1 MTGFTDSL
9 GVLNSFDVGTGNRE
23 DLLDIITNI
32 SPMDT
37 LFLSGFEKVPAN
49 NTTHE
54 WLVDILA
61 DFGDPEVGLADVQA
75 TPEGSDATFDP
86 LVPRKR
92 LCNLT
97 HIIRRTFDVSDTQRD
112 INTAGLRDEYVYQL
126 RKATMELA
134 RFIEFALVHSTRQF
148 QTVQGNNAAVVPRR
162 MDGFYAYAVATDPTC
177 ATTLG
182 LGDNET
188 GTVTTV
194 AGSSPTD
201 CIDECIL
208 NAHLQE
214 MWDKGAMTDTIWVN
228 AEQKR
233 SLDNLTL
240 NPNSNVRYNIP
251 VNERTVINTVD
262 FYQSSFGTQRIYLH
276 RYQETDRMS
285 LAEINKLRIAVLRPV
300 LAVELAKVGSST
312 KGMVEWEGTLEVL
325 APNAI
330 GYIDDLCTGVAGC
343 P

>member
-1 MTGFTDSL
+1 MTFVGST

-37 LFLSGFEKVPAN
+37 LYLSGFEKVPAN
-49 NTTHE
+49 NISHE

-61 DFGDPEVGLADVQA
+61 DFGDPDVGNADVQA
-75 TPEGSDATFDP
+75 TPEGSDATFDV

-92 LCNLT
+92 LCNLS

-112 INTAGLRDEYVYQL
+112 INTAALRDEYVYQL

-134 RFIEFALVHSTRQF
+134 RFIEFALVHSERQS
-148 QTVQGNNAAVVPRR
+148 QTAQGNSGGVLPRK
-162 MDGFYAYAVATDPTC
+162 MDGYYAFAAASDPTC

-182 LGDNET
+182 LSTDEM

-194 AGSSPTD
+194 AGNSPDD
-201 CIDECIL
+201 CITECIL
-208 NAHLQE
+208 NAHLE
-214 MWDKGAMTDTIWVN
+214 AMWNMGAMTDTLYAN
-228 AEQKR
+228 AAQKR
-233 SLDNLTL
+233 SLSNLTL

-262 FYQSSFGTQRIYLH
+262 FYQSDFGTQRIYLH
-276 RYQETDRMS
+276 RYQRNDRISTME
-285 LAEINKLRIAVLRPV
+285 ANKLRIAVLRPV

-330 GYIDDLCTGVAGC
+330 GYIDSLCTGVSGC

>member
-1 MTGFTDSL
+1 MPFVANTA
-9 GVLNSFDVGTGNRE
+9 VLNSFDVGTGNRE

-49 NTTHE
+49 NISHE

-61 DFGDPEVGLADVQA
+61 SFGDPDVGNADVQA

-112 INTAGLRDEYVYQL
+112 INTAGIRDEYVYQL

-134 RFIEFALVHSTRQF
+134 RFIEFALVHSERQS
-148 QTVQGNNAAVVPRR
+148 QTAQGNSGGVLPRK
-162 MDGFYAYAVATDPTC
+162 MDGFYAFAAASDPTC

-182 LGDNET
+182 LGPDEM

-194 AGSSPTD
+194 TGSSPED
-201 CIDECIL
+201 CITECIL
-208 NAHLQE
+208 NAHLQA
-214 MWDKGAMTDTIWVN
+214 MWEKGAMTDTMWAN
-228 AEQKR
+228 SAQKR
-233 SLDNLTL
+233 SLSNLTL
-240 NPNSNVRYNIP
+240 NPNSQVRYNIP
-251 VNERTVINTVD
+251 VADRTVINTVD
-262 FYQSSFGTQRIYLH
+262 FYQSDFGTQRIYLH
-276 RYQETDRMS
+276 RYQRNDRIS
-285 LAEINKLRIAVLRPV
+285 FAEQNKLRIAVLRPV
-300 LAVELAKVGSST
+300 LAVELAKIGSST

-330 GYIDDLCTGVAGC
+330 GYIDGLCTGVSGC

>member
-1 MTGFTDSL
+1 MPFVGSL

-37 LFLSGFEKVPAN
+37 LMLSSLEKVPAN
-49 NTTHE
+49 NISHE

-61 DFGDPEVGLADVQA
+61 DFGDPANGNADVQA

-112 INTAGLRDEYVYQL
+112 INTAGIRDEYVYQL

-134 RFIEFALVHSTRQF
+134 RFIEFAVVHSIRQS
-148 QTVQGNNAAVVPRR
+148 QTAQGNTGGVLPRK
-162 MDGFYAYAVATDPTC
+162 MDGFYAFAAASDPTC

-182 LGDNET
+182 LSSDEM

-194 AGSSPTD
+194 AGSSPDD

-208 NAHLQE
+208 NGHLE
-214 MWDKGAMTDTIWVN
+214 AMWAKGAMTDTLYVN
-228 AEQKR
+228 SSQKR
-233 SLDNLTL
+233 SLSNLTL

-262 FYQSSFGTQRIYLH
+262 FYQSDFGTQRIYLH
-276 RYQETDRMS
+276 RYQRNDRIS
-285 LAEINKLRIAVLRPV
+285 TIEAAKLRIAVLRPV

-330 GYIDDLCTGVAGC
+330 GYITDLCTGVAGC

>member
-1 MTGFTDSL
+1 MTFVGSL

-37 LFLSGFEKVPAN
+37 LLLSMLEKVPAN
-49 NTTHE
+49 NISHE

-61 DFGDPEVGLADVQA
+61 SFGDPDNGNTDVVA
-75 TPEGSDATFDP
+75 TAEGSDASFDP
-86 LVPRKR
+86 LTPRKR

-112 INTAGLRDEYVYQL
+112 INTAGIRDEYVYQM
-126 RKATMELA
+126 RKASMELA
-134 RFIEFALVHSTRQF
+134 RLIEFAIVHSERQS
-148 QTVQGNNAAVVPRR
+148 QTAQGNSGGVLPRK
-162 MDGFYAYAVATDPTC
+162 MDGIYAYAAASDPTC

-182 LGDNET
+182 LGADEM
-188 GTVTTV
+188 GTVTTPS
-194 AGSSPTD
+194 GTSPVD

-208 NAHLQE
+208 NGHLQA
-214 MWDKGAMTDTIWVN
+214 MWEKGAMTDTIMVN

-233 SLDNLTL
+233 SIDNLTL
-240 NPNSNVRYNIP
+240 NPNSQIRYNIP
-251 VNERTVINTVD
+251 VNDRTVINTVD

-276 RYQETDRMS
+276 RYQRTDRAFTAEMS
-285 LAEINKLRIAVLRPV
+285 KIRLAVLRPV
-300 LAVELAKVGSST
+300 LAVELAKLGSST
-312 KGMVEWEGTLEVL
+312 KGMIEWEGTLEVL

-330 GYIDDLCTGVAGC
+330 GYIDSLCSGVSGC

>member
-1 MTGFTDSL
+1 MTFVNSL
-9 GVLNSFDVGTGNRE
+9 GVLNSFDVGRGNRE

-37 LFLSGFEKVPAN
+37 LYLSGFEKVPAN
-49 NTTHE
+49 NISHE

-61 DFGDPEVGLADVQA
+61 DFGDPDVGNADVQA

-112 INTAGLRDEYVYQL
+112 INTAGIRDEYVYQL

-134 RFIEFALVHSTRQF
+134 RFIEFALVHSERQS
-148 QTVQGNNAAVVPRR
+148 QTAQGNSGGVLPRK
-162 MDGFYAYAVATDPTC
+162 MDGYYAFADASDPTC

-182 LGDNET
+182 LGANEM
-188 GTVTTV
+188 GTVTDV
-194 AGSSPTD
+194 AGTSPTN
-201 CIDECIL
+201 CITEEIL
-208 NAHLQE
+208 NSHLQT
-214 MWDKGAMTDTIWVN
+214 MWEKGAMTDTFWAN
-228 AEQKR
+228 AAQKR
-233 SLDNLTL
+233 ALSSLTM

-262 FYQSSFGTQRIYLH
+262 FYQSDFGTQRIFLH
-276 RYQETDRMS
+276 RYQRTDRIS
-285 LAEINKLRIAVLRPV
+285 TAEVSKLRIAVLRPV

-330 GYIDDLCTGVAGC
+330 GFIDSLCTGLN
-343 P
+343 

>member
-1 MTGFTDSL
+1 MPFVGSL
-9 GVLNSFDVGTGNRE
+9 GVLNSFDIGTGNRE

-37 LFLSGFEKVPAN
+37 LFLSGFTKVPAN
-49 NTTHE
+49 NITHE
-54 WLVDILA
+54 WLVDTLA
-61 DFGDPEVGLADVQA
+61 SFGDPDVGNADVEA

-92 LCNLT
+92 LCNLS
-97 HIIRRTFDVSDTQRD
+97 HIIRRTFDVSDTQRN
-112 INTAGLRDEYVYQL
+112 INTAGIRDEYVYQL

-134 RFIEFALVHSTRQF
+134 RFIEFALVHSIRQF
-148 QTVQGNNAAVVPRR
+148 QVGQGNGPGVMPRK
-162 MDGFYAYAVATDPTC
+162 MDGFYAFAAADDPTC
-177 ATTLG
+177 VTTLG
-182 LGDNET
+182 LNENEM

-194 AGSSPTD
+194 LGSSPTD

-208 NAHLQE
+208 NEHLE
-214 MWDKGAMTDTIWVN
+214 AMWNKGAMTDTLWAN
-228 AEQKR
+228 ASQKR
-233 SLDNLTL
+233 SLSNLTL

-262 FYQSSFGTQRIYLH
+262 FYQSDFGTLRIFLH
-276 RYQETDRMS
+276 RYQATDRISM
-285 LAEINKLRIAVLRPV
+285 AEKDKLRIAVLRPV
-300 LAVELAKVGSST
+300 LAVELAKIGSST

>member
-1 MTGFTDSL
+1 MPFVANQA
-9 GVLNSFDVGTGNRE
+9 VLNSFDVGTGNRE
-23 DLLDIITNI
+23 DLLDIITMT

-49 NTTHE
+49 NISHE
-54 WLVDILA
+54 WLIDSLA
-61 DFGDPEVGLADVQA
+61 DFGDPDQGNADVQA

-86 LVPRKR
+86 LTPRKR

-112 INTAGLRDEYVYQL
+112 INTAGIRDEYVYQL

-134 RFIEFALVHSTRQF
+134 RFIEFALVHSIRQS
-148 QTVQGNNAAVVPRR
+148 QTAQGNSGGVLPRK
-162 MDGFYAYAVATDPTC
+162 MDGYYAYASASDPTC

-182 LGDNET
+182 LNADEM
-188 GTVTTV
+188 GTVTSAT
-194 AGSSPTD
+194 GNSPDD
-201 CIDECIL
+201 CITECLL
-208 NAHLQE
+208 NEHLE
-214 MWDKGAMTDTIWVN
+214 AMWDKGAMTDTLWCN
-228 AEQKR
+228 AAQKR
-233 SLDNLTL
+233 SLSNLTL

-262 FYQSSFGTQRIYLH
+262 FYQSDFGTQRIFLH
-276 RYQETDRMS
+276 RYQRTDRIS
-285 LAEINKLRIAVLRPV
+285 TAEKNKLRIAVLRPV
-300 LAVELAKVGSST
+300 LAVELAKIGSST
-312 KGMVEWEGTLEVL
+312 KGMVEWEGTMEVL
-325 APNAI
+325 APNCI